1 MDDEN
6 FKAFQELGSARL
18 APLRMLSYSPK
29 DDITVKEIAKL
40 LPFFACMARADRK
53 SLLAYFD
60 DLPESVKRH
69 FVDSA
74 ATPPAE
80 PCT

>member
-6 FKAFQELGSARL
+6 FKAFEELGSSRL

-29 DDITVKEIAKL
+29 DDMTVQEVAKL
-40 LPFFACMARADRK
+40 LPFFACMASADRK
-53 SLLAYFD
+53 SLFAYFD
-60 DLPESVKRH
+60 DLPESAKRH

-74 ATPPAE
+74 TNPPAE